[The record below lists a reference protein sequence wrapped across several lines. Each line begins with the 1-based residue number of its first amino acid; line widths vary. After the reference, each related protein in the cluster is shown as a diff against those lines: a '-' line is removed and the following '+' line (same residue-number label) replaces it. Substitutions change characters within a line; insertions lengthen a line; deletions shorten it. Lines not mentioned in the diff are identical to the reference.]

1 MLVSQKEPKEIYL
14 SGCWCHFLW
23 GSLRKIIPSVRNLNL
38 FFHLSLEE
46 NNILM
51 KGSLGL
57 LKFIGDV
64 TKIMALLMG
73 FYNVQKVLSLGYV
86 F

>member
-1 MLVSQKEPKEIYL
+1 
-14 SGCWCHFLW
+14 
-23 GSLRKIIPSVRNLNL
+23 
-38 FFHLSLEE
+38 
-46 NNILM
+46 M

-86 F
+86 LKRNPEETNYGKLGSF